1 MSTADYVIDIL
12 LIAIIFR
19 LVRPRELSP
28 RAAVL
33 PLVLLAAAGVIYLRL
48 TSLGGNDL
56 LLIVVLT
63 VAGVLLGLLS
73 GGADRIW
80 FDGAGKLVNRA
91 TRWSILVWVAGM
103 GFRFAFAY
111 YAYHSG
117 GPAIARFSASHHIT
131 GAQAWTT
138 ALFLMAAGQV
148 IARVGLL
155 QLRRINAIS
164 HAAASRP
171 VPGHD
176 HQGRV
181 SRSPHIP
188 DTL

>member
-1 MSTADYVIDIL
+1 MNTIDYVIDIL
-12 LIAIIFR
+12 LIAVIFR

-33 PLVLLAAAGVIYLRL
+33 PLALLAAAGVIYLRPI
-48 TSLGGNDL
+48 SLGGNDL

-73 GGADRIW
+73 GFADRIW
-80 FDGAGKLVNRA
+80 FEGAGKLFNQA
-91 TRWSILVWVAGM
+91 TRWSVLAWVAGM

-117 GPAIARFSASHHIT
+117 GPAVARFSASHHIT

-148 IARVGLL
+148 IARLGLL
-155 QLRRINAIS
+155 QVRRINTIRQ
-164 HAAASRP
+164 AAATGPSP
-171 VPGHD
+171 ED
-176 HQGRV
+176 DLDGRA
-181 SRSPHIP
+181 SGSPRVP
-188 DTL
+188 DTM